1 MKKVKLVLGVLIA
14 LVVVLLGGW
23 MWGASGK
30 GTLDRALEASELS
43 NDLLEARSSVLAARV
58 DLYSVNF
65 GDASRHLESARAQL
79 GRAEEQLTGLGRKD
93 DVKQLQTAS
102 AQIDEAQRL
111 ARQLD
116 QSANTRAA
124 EAATIIDKVLG
135 DKRAH

>member
-23 MWGASGK
+23 IWGASGK
-30 GTLDRALEASELS
+30 GTLYRALEASELS
-43 NDLLEARSSVLAARV
+43 NDLLEARGSVLAARL

>member
-1 MKKVKLVLGVLIA
+1 MKKAKLVLGVLIA

-23 MWGASGK
+23 IWGASGK

-43 NDLLEARSSVLAARV
+43 NDLLEARSSVLAARL

-65 GDASRHLESARAQL
+65 GDTSRHLESARAQL
-79 GRAEEQLTGLGRKD
+79 GRAEEQLKGLGRKD
-93 DVKQLQTAS
+93 DVKQLQTAL

-111 ARQLD
+111 ARRLD

-135 DKRAH
+135 DKPAR

>member
-23 MWGASGK
+23 IWGASGK

-43 NDLLEARSSVLAARV
+43 NDLLEARSSVLAARL

-79 GRAEEQLTGLGRKD
+79 GRAEGQLTGLGRKD

-116 QSANTRAA
+116 QSANARAA

>member
-1 MKKVKLVLGVLIA
+1 MKKAKLVLGVLIA

-23 MWGASGK
+23 IWGASGK
-30 GTLDRALEASELS
+30 GTLERALEASELS
-43 NDLLEARSSVLAARV
+43 NDLLEARSSVLAARL

-79 GRAEEQLTGLGRKD
+79 GRAEEQLKGLGRKD
-93 DVKQLQTAS
+93 DVKQLQPAL

-116 QSANTRAA
+116 PSANARAA
-124 EAATIIDKVLG
+124 EAATIIDDVLG
-135 DKRAH
+135 DKPTR

>member
-1 MKKVKLVLGVLIA
+1 MKKAKLVLGVLIA

-23 MWGASGK
+23 IWGASGK
-30 GTLDRALEASELS
+30 GTLERALEASELS
-43 NDLLEARSSVLAARV
+43 NDLLEAHSSVLAARL

-79 GRAEEQLTGLGRKD
+79 GRAEEQLKGLGRKD
-93 DVKQLQTAS
+93 DVKQLQPAL

-116 QSANTRAA
+116 PSANARAA
-124 EAATIIDKVLG
+124 EAATIIDDVLG
-135 DKRAH
+135 DKPTR